1 MLLADLALSC
11 RSDASIGVV
20 EMGLSAQEADL
31 IAATRGLHSEDRA
44 RLIRAARAI
53 GAKRASSAEDL
64 TDVGLR
70 AL

>member
-1 MLLADLALSC
+1 MLLADLAFSC
-11 RSDASIGVV
+11 SSNASIGVV

-31 IAATRGLHSEDRA
+31 IAAARGLHSEDRA

-53 GAKRASSAEDL
+53 GAKRATSAEDL